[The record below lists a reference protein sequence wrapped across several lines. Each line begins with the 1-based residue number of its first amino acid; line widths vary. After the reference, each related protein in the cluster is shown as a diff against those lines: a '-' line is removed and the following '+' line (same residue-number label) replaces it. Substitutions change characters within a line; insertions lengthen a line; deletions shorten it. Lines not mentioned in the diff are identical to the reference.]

1 MSLSYGNKYTI
12 EQLDNGVVSFRH
24 IQSGEILHGNVG
36 PEKEARTLYL
46 EASGLIQSE
55 RKTLTVFDIGTGCA
69 AQLLALLDFM
79 MDSHTVERLR
89 IFSFDLEK
97 EGISAIRAACDVFP
111 AARRHSEFL
120 EKALQTNQ
128 LHWEMHN
135 TTHNS
140 QIEWNFIEGDF
151 RKTISTLK
159 HEFPDS
165 TPDFIFY
172 DFFSPANHPWL
183 WTYNVF
189 SNLKKHTYADT
200 RLVTYSS
207 ATCVKAAL
215 LAAGWFVGTTI
226 ASGKK
231 ARSIFAAGSLNHV
244 ESPLTDRFI
253 STFQTSHKP
262 YCDAETDESKKIIAE
277 KVASHPQFI
286 QTKTA
291 E

>member
-1 MSLSYGNKYTI
+1 MSLSDGNKYTI

-24 IQSGEILHGNVG
+24 IQTGEILHGNVG

-97 EGISAIRAACDVFP
+97 KGISAVRAAYDVFP

-128 LHWEMHN
+128 LHWDMN
-135 TTHNS
+135 NS
-140 QIEWNFIEGDF
+140 RKVEWSFIEGDF
-151 RKTISTLK
+151 RKTISTLQS
-159 HEFPDS
+159 EYPDS

-183 WTYNVF
+183 WTYDLF
-189 SNLKKHTYADT
+189 SNLKKHSNADT

-207 ATCVKAAL
+207 ATCVKAAM

-253 STFQTSHKP
+253 STFHTSHKP
-262 YCDAETDESKKIIAE
+262 YCDAETDESKNAIAE
-277 KVASHPQFI
+277 KVTNHPQFS